1 MSSII
6 ISRRLRHI
14 AQYCLPGA
22 RVADIGSDHALLAS
36 YLLQN
41 DIASFV
47 IAGELNEG
55 PYQSALRQ
63 IESLRL
69 QERASVRKGNGLAVL
84 SPGEV
89 DTICIAGM
97 GGQLI
102 ASILEAGKENLAGVK
117 QLILQPNVGEEIVR
131 RWLMENHWQLAAET
145 ILEEDGILYEIL
157 VAQPGEP
164 LAPYTGLDRPVE
176 DLMKLGPFLWQKKDP
191 LLIRKWGRELDKW
204 RQISEQIQRSGRAE
218 NQGRLEEISRE
229 MKWIEEVIACLQTDS
244 TLSNTSK
251 N

>member
-1 MSSII
+1 MSSIV

-36 YLLQN
+36 YLLLN
-41 DIASFV
+41 NIASFV

-69 QERASVRKGNGLAVL
+69 QDRVSVRKGNGLAVL
-84 SPGEV
+84 SPGEA

-102 ASILEAGKENLAGVK
+102 ASILEAGKEKLEGVK
-117 QLILQPNVGEEIVR
+117 QLILQPNVGEEVVR
-131 RWLMENHWQLAAET
+131 RWLLVNQWQLVDET

-164 LAPYTGLDRPVE
+164 LTPYTGVDRPVE
-176 DLMKLGPFLWQKKDP
+176 DLLKLGPFLWKKKEP
-191 LLIRKWGRELDKW
+191 LLIHKWNRELEKW
-204 RQISEQIQRSGRAE
+204 RHIRDQIQRAGRVE
-218 NQGRLEEISRE
+218 NQSRLEEISRE
-229 MKWIEEVIACLQTDS
+229 IEWIEEVIACLQTDS